1 MHLSGLVSVFLA
13 KPYRRGKMM
22 PRKNFVVR
30 QSVYCRDKQYLYI
43 IFQLKQLN
51 TVNKCCFKLQEG
63 MGLNYEN

>member
-1 MHLSGLVSVFLA
+1 
-13 KPYRRGKMM
+13 MM